1 MSSNTTTKIDFSV
14 IFEPRLLKYVG
25 AISSVTLVAIF
36 FCFCLGII
44 WFEHYGSDLRRI
56 LINRLVSCICWC
68 LLEGMIVFSLADV
81 VLYFYRPFPEWMCY
95 VQIIYR
101 QVIILRLTHLFDA
114 ITISKYI
121 FIFWLKNPLNFDD
134 EFWCRFI
141 NASISFLR

>member
-56 LINRLVSCICWC
+56 LINRLVYCICWC
-68 LLEGMIVFSLADV
+68 LLEGLIVFWLADV
-81 VLYFYRPFPEWMCY
+81 ILYFYRPFPVWICY
-95 VQIIYR
+95 LQVIYR
-101 QVIILRLTHLFDA
+101 QSILLRIVLLFDA
-114 ITISKYI
+114 MTISRYV
-121 FIFWLKNPLNFDD
+121 FIFWLKNPLNFDI
-134 EFWCRFI
+134 EFWCCFI
-141 NASISFLR
+141 NASISSLR